1 MSKKPF
7 HCEGLFVSHSGCHL
21 LPLPCETFRWRS
33 HFSLLVM
40 VFCSHID
47 NNYFS
52 ETFSLVEQKRKMK
65 KGTVLNADIS
75 AVISR
80 LGHTDT
86 LVVCDAGLPVP
97 RSSTRIDMAL
107 TQGVPS
113 FMQVLEVVTTEMQVE
128 AAVIAEEIKT
138 HNPQLHAT
146 LLTHLEQ
153 LQQHQGNTIEIRYT
167 SHEQF
172 KKQTADSQAV
182 IRSGECSPFA
192 NIILC
197 AGVTF

>member
-1 MSKKPF
+1 MIIIILAKRF
-7 HCEGLFVSHSGCHL
+7 ASGAK
-21 LPLPCETFRWRS
+21 E
-33 HFSLLVM
+33 
-40 VFCSHID
+40 
-47 NNYFS
+47 
-52 ETFSLVEQKRKMK
+52 K

-97 RSSTRIDMAL
+97 RSSTRIDMSL